1 MDITSYLLGKNAS
14 GGGGGD
20 VPTPKTITDINNM
33 LVDFD
38 NYLQTL
44 VNNYTAYTN
53 EAITIYTPDADSTNF
68 MIQKRSNGKYR
79 IVWCNDI
86 YYLCLISNST
96 QGFCY
101 RSGGGTTKYPISAPI
116 FLTTEGGSVKGYYSG
131 DFSTLESLLLAIQ
144 NSNGSGISYTSYSG
158 GLVYGGVLDANWIS
172 PISNLPV
179 FESDLKTPFING
191 RVLSHNTTI
200 SVIG

>member
-14 GGGGGD
+14 GGGGGGS
-20 VPTPKTITDINNM
+20 TPKTVTDINNM

-79 IVWCNDI
+79 IVWSNNA
-86 YYLCLISNST
+86 YYLCLISNSQ
-96 QGFCY
+96 QGFCSNRAVVGAY
-101 RSGGGTTKYPISAPI
+101 PVSNPITLSTSNPAGT
-116 FLTTEGGSVKGYYSG
+116 KGYYSG
-131 DFSTLESLLLAIQ
+131 EFDTLESLLLAIQ
-144 NSNGSGISYTSYSG
+144 NSNGSGISYTSYGSG
-158 GLVYGGVLDANWIS
+158 LIYSGVLDENWIS

-179 FESDLKTPFING
+179 FQSDLETPFING